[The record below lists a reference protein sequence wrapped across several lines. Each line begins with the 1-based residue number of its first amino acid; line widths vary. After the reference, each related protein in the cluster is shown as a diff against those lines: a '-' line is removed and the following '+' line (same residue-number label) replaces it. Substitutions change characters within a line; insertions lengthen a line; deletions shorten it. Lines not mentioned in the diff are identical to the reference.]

1 MFRTLKLQL
10 MCQTNEVRVTAMFP
24 IKPKWMYLAPA
35 CLCLLLTH
43 GAIAAQSQLP
53 DNARELLEAMQP
65 GFKALA
71 EGRAQDAFALW
82 KPLAEQDFAP
92 AQHNVALLYEKGRGV
107 PQSQVDAVQWF
118 WLAELNGYSRSA
130 KNRQALQKA
139 LPAPAFEALCEKL
152 KKRLA
157 ENVLADGGRK
167 ARRFARL
174 LEESPRALETQ
185 AEDAYVWNAVAVA
198 LGDSNAIPDRDRLAK
213 GMAPERLVELQ
224 ALSVGLFD
232 HSLPPDTLAKDY
244 PPKSEEEAAEQ

>member
-1 MFRTLKLQL
+1 VFRTLKLQL

-130 KNRQALQKA
+130 KKWTGLTKGA
-139 LPAPAFEALCEKL
+139 
-152 KKRLA
+152 
-157 ENVLADGGRK
+157 
-167 ARRFARL
+167 ARTSLRGLMR
-174 LEESPRALETQ
+174 ET
-185 AEDAYVWNAVAVA
+185 
-198 LGDSNAIPDRDRLAK
+198 
-213 GMAPERLVELQ
+213 
-224 ALSVGLFD
+224 
-232 HSLPPDTLAKDY
+232 
-244 PPKSEEEAAEQ
+244 